1 MTGANGA
8 KKRKLTPYDDKAQDS
23 GEAAPAELQDTAEAG
38 PAAQPTAVTNGNGS
52 HLQHSFH
59 AYTSFNAEN
68 ARMYPEWSLPEPVAV
83 PRPVSA
89 DSARLFPEWSV
100 PEPVAVPY
108 SVNGMWGP
116 AWLQQQ
122 EAAAQQPQQSMQ
134 LVSAQQHKLPVTAAL
149 HAQPQSIHLDQ
160 QAGSQPRT
168 EDAGQHEIGQQA
180 AQQQPHN
187 IQHVSVL
194 EAAPAAATQ
203 SADTLVQ
210 PQQQHPSVSHLSLAP
225 PSTSEPAD
233 VKQLPSSA
241 QLPAE
246 RPHVLAQTVA
256 QQPVTVVQAS
266 MPLELL
272 QQQHQQLAQQLEQ
285 QQPEQQLHLRQQQEQ
300 GQRPLPE
307 APSGIDDLSSSKVE
321 HGHQQPGTPG
331 LLDAAPGPPDA
342 APMTVG
348 PNVGAYSQRELFL
361 QNLEQAGEM
370 SFEYVLN
377 DGQRHNS
384 IWLIALKNIFS
395 KQLPNMPRE
404 YIARLVLDR
413 RHRSVAIVRRRRN
426 VVGGITYRPFHQQRF
441 GEIAFC
447 AVTANEQVKGF
458 GTRLMNFTKEYAKT
472 QDQLTHFLTY
482 ADNNAVGYFAK
493 QGFTKEISLD
503 KEWWVGY
510 IKDYDGGTLMECVI
524 VQRLP
529 HTRLPAMIQAQ
540 KQALDS
546 RIRQYS
552 RSHVVHDGLS
562 AFQEGHRRVE
572 IGSIPG
578 VKEAGWDP
586 GDPSGTGVH
595 LVMNNSIL
603 DATPN
608 NLQHFMLMVVHQ
620 VQQQEDAW
628 PFLHAVTVEEVPDY
642 HDIIKD
648 PMDLGLMEQRLKKKD
663 YYLTLDIFAADMR
676 RIFNN
681 ARVYNASDSA
691 YYKWANKLEAF
702 FDQYMHAH
710 LLFGQ

>member
-1 MTGANGA
+1 
-8 KKRKLTPYDDKAQDS
+8 
-23 GEAAPAELQDTAEAG
+23 
-38 PAAQPTAVTNGNGS
+38 
-52 HLQHSFH
+52 
-59 AYTSFNAEN
+59 
-68 ARMYPEWSLPEPVAV
+68 MYPEWSLPEPVAV

-272 QQQHQQLAQQLEQ
+272 QQQHQQLAQQLEE

-384 IWLIALKNIFS
+384 IWSVVVFAGYALATSNF
-395 KQLPNMPRE
+395 P
-404 YIARLVLDR
+404 D
-413 RHRSVAIVRRRRN
+413 AI
-426 VVGGITYRPFHQQRF
+426 
-441 GEIAFC
+441 
-447 AVTANEQVKGF
+447 
-458 GTRLMNFTKEYAKT
+458 
-472 QDQLTHFLTY
+472 
-482 ADNNAVGYFAK
+482 
-493 QGFTKEISLD
+493 
-503 KEWWVGY
+503 
-510 IKDYDGGTLMECVI
+510 
-524 VQRLP
+524 
-529 HTRLPAMIQAQ
+529 
-540 KQALDS
+540 
-546 RIRQYS
+546 
-552 RSHVVHDGLS
+552 
-562 AFQEGHRRVE
+562 
-572 IGSIPG
+572 
-578 VKEAGWDP
+578 
-586 GDPSGTGVH
+586 
-595 LVMNNSIL
+595 
-603 DATPN
+603 
-608 NLQHFMLMVVHQ
+608 
-620 VQQQEDAW
+620 
-628 PFLHAVTVEEVPDY
+628 
-642 HDIIKD
+642 
-648 PMDLGLMEQRLKKKD
+648 
-663 YYLTLDIFAADMR
+663 
-676 RIFNN
+676 
-681 ARVYNASDSA
+681 
-691 YYKWANKLEAF
+691 
-702 FDQYMHAH
+702 
-710 LLFGQ
+710 